1 MRSDRSEMRVSA
13 ALIALFLMTFLLSGG
28 GPKHWFSGSSNILS
42 AAMVLL
48 WMTEI
53 ERRVLH
59 RTVRRLLTSCGTF
72 LVLFFLLQTFKYIF
86 PDAGTAVH
94 RYAEYGYQIPLSF
107 AAMLSF
113 LASQGIG
120 RNPEQN
126 ESIDRWR
133 WLIVPCLLLSLGF
146 LSSDLH
152 GLAYRLTR
160 DTLGAPGP
168 LYYAALVWQVCLL
181 LGTLGASYAR
191 SRLVS
196 RSRSAAAPLAV
207 LLTGMAY
214 FILYFLNGGHP
225 LNLGPLRFQFPN
237 VYAAML
243 VFFWMS
249 CLQTG
254 LLPSNG
260 AYADLF
266 SHATVRAAITDG
278 QGRLW
283 RSAAKTLPD
292 LPDVAETPVL
302 PDENTRLHSRA
313 IAGGRVWWVDDLTPV
328 NIQRRE
334 LEELTE
340 ELNEESN
347 LLQKENEA
355 RSTRPASRPR
365 WRCTTI

>member
-1 MRSDRSEMRVSA
+1 MRVSA
-13 ALIALFLMTFLLSGG
+13 ALIALFPMTLLLSGG
-28 GPKHWFSGSSNILS
+28 GLKHWFSGSSNTLS
-42 AAMVLL
+42 AVMVLL

-146 LSSDLH
+146 LSNDLH

-160 DTLGAPGP
+160 DTLGA
-168 LYYAALVWQVCLL
+168 
-181 LGTLGASYAR
+181 
-191 SRLVS
+191 
-196 RSRSAAAPLAV
+196 

-302 PDENTRLHSRA
+302 LDENTRLHSRA
-313 IAGGRVWWVDDLTPV
+313 ITTGAS
-328 NIQRRE
+328 NRE
-334 LEELTE
+334 IADRLFIEISTVKTHIRHM
-340 ELNEESN
+340 
-347 LLQKENEA
+347 LQKTGFRNRTELAIEA
-355 RSTRPASRPR
+355 RLKGLVVAEKEGQ
-365 WRCTTI
+365 